1 MKILI
6 LNGPNLNLQGRRDTG
21 VYGTQTFETFFERL
35 RSLYPAV
42 GFGYFQSNI
51 EGELI
56 DAVQQADGVYDG
68 VVLNAGGYTHTSV
81 ALRDAVSAVS
91 VPVVEVHI
99 SSILAREEFRHVSL
113 LAPWPKARSWDSG
126 WIPTGWESKR
136 CCLAA
141 KSRKPLPAACRL
153 HRSRCGLPLSGIPE
167 RFLSERERPALLPR
181 RRQRVPS
188 EKGSRGGPELPR
200 RLKAA
205 AEYVDHTI
213 MFKL

>member
-113 LAPWPKARSWDSG
+113 LAPWPKVRSWDSG
-126 WIPTGWESKR
+126 WIPTGWGVPKRVLPWRRKVESR
-136 CCLAA
+136 F
-141 KSRKPLPAACRL
+141 RL
-153 HRSRCGLPLSGIPE
+153 HAVCIGAGAGCRFRGFRSVSCRSGRGR
-167 RFLSERERPALLPR
+167 RFCRAGGSGFPR
-181 RRQRVPS
+181 RRGVGADRNYRD
-188 EKGSRGGPELPR
+188 GSRLPR
-200 RLKAA
+200 NMSI
-205 AEYVDHTI
+205 TQ
-213 MFKL
+213 